1 MSVAAIFRL
10 FLKAGCAFGGG
21 LGILAVLERELVRRR
36 AIVGHEEFLTTYS
49 LGRIVP
55 SGTMTA
61 VAVELG
67 YRLGGWPGTVAA
79 LAGLTL
85 PAFAS
90 TVVLTIGY
98 ARLRDTAVFALV
110 PVTILPAALALVV
123 AAAVNLSAAV
133 GRRAPDLALAGTMLV
148 ASAVLRVNPSVLLVL
163 GGLAGAVLLRPPAGG
178 QP

>member
-1 MSVAAIFRL
+1 MSLAAIFRL
-10 FLKAGCAFGGG
+10 FFKAGLAFGGG

-36 AIVGHEEFLTTYS
+36 AVLGHEEFLATYS

-61 VAVELG
+61 VAVALG

-90 TVVLTIGY
+90 TVVLTVGY
-98 ARLRDTAVFALV
+98 AGLRDTAIFGMVA
-110 PVTILPAALALVV
+110 VTVLPAALALVV
-123 AAAVNLSAAV
+123 AAAVNLSAAL
-133 GRRAPDLALAGTMLV
+133 GRRVPDVALAGTMLV
-148 ASAVLRVNPSVLLVL
+148 ASAVLRVNPSLLLVL
-163 GGLAGAVLLRPPAGG
+163 GGLAGALLLRPQAGG
-178 QP
+178 NP